1 MGAVIFTLGAV
12 VLAIAYCS
20 IRIGVRI
27 GSARAVKHIARG
39 FLGEIG
45 DYPSLGRVDEF
56 AIEDRLGIPTRN
68 QA

>member
-45 DYPSLGRVDEF
+45 D
-56 AIEDRLGIPTRN
+56 
-68 QA
+68 